1 MLRRSPEPR
10 EYLRLR
16 PTYEEIAREART
28 HRLRILPEK
37 QKRTQQGLLLD
48 DVDFDDFDLGK
59 YDKKAILMNENPDKG
74 TQTDVFNE
82 TPSVTESESMKTIE
96 EEVKQTQTD
105 ESVSSVEKEH
115 EREREQPQ
123 KKSVMRRVYD
133 AMFGEDEFAEDASAE
148 ASRGIRDREEMRN
161 RRQQI
166 EQEEESEPPVEKQQT
181 EESADSL
188 PMNVKKSYDP
198 SSSRSSRAS
207 GEASS
212 SSSRRSSNRS
222 VLLPVE
228 EEALSEHIHS
238 SPPVSVQSSVRSDRT
253 IEYVEE
259 PSPPQSVVSSR
270 RSQETIEYIRS
281 RTSSRRSSV
290 QSVSS

>member
-1 MLRRSPEPR
+1 M
-10 EYLRLR
+10 LRLR

-59 YDKKAILMNENPDKG
+59 YDKKTILMNENPDKG

-105 ESVSSVEKEH
+105 ESVSSIKSIEKEKET

-133 AMFGEDEFAEDASAE
+133 AMFGEDEFAEE
-148 ASRGIRDREEMRN
+148 REEMRS

-166 EQEEESEPPVEKQQT
+166 EQEEESEPPVEKQQS
-181 EESADSL
+181 EQSEVDL
-188 PMNVKKSYDP
+188 PMNVKKSYEP
-198 SSSRSSRAS
+198 S
-207 GEASS
+207 SS

-222 VLLPVE
+222 ALLPIE

-238 SPPVSVQSSVRSDRT
+238 SPPVSVQSSVPSNRT
-253 IEYVEE
+253 IEYVDE
-259 PSPPQSVVSSR
+259 PSPPQSVISSR

-290 QSVSS
+290 QSVGS

>member
-1 MLRRSPEPR
+1 M
-10 EYLRLR
+10 R

-37 QKRTQQGLLLD
+37 QKRTQQGILLD

-59 YDKKAILMNENPDKG
+59 YDKKAIIMKENPDARDEPRENRDKG

-115 EREREQPQ
+115 EREREREPQ
-123 KKSVMRRVYD
+123 RERERGKSIMRRMYD
-133 AMFGEDEFAEDASAE
+133 AMFGEDEFAEE
-148 ASRGIRDREEMRN
+148 REEMRN

-166 EQEEESEPPVEKQQT
+166 EQEEESAPPVEKQQS
-181 EESADSL
+181 EQSEVDL
-188 PMNVKKSYDP
+188 PMNVKKSYEP
-198 SSSRSSRAS
+198 SS
-207 GEASS
+207 SS

-228 EEALSEHIHS
+228 EQALSEHIHS
-238 SPPVSVQSSVRSDRT
+238 SPPVSVQSSVPSSRT
-253 IEYVEE
+253 VEYVDEAT
-259 PSPPQSVVSSR
+259 PPQSVVSSR
-270 RSQETIEYIRS
+270 RSQETMEYIRS

-290 QSVSS
+290 QSVGS

>member
-1 MLRRSPEPR
+1 M
-10 EYLRLR
+10 LRLR

-59 YDKKAILMNENPDKG
+59 YDKKTILMNENPDKG

-82 TPSVTESESMKTIE
+82 TPSITESESMKTIE

-105 ESVSSVEKEH
+105 ESVSSIKSIEKEKET

-133 AMFGEDEFAEDASAE
+133 AMFGEDEFAEE
-148 ASRGIRDREEMRN
+148 REEMRS

-181 EESADSL
+181 EESDDSL
-188 PMNVKKSYDP
+188 PMNVKKSYEP
-198 SSSRSSRAS
+198 
-207 GEASS
+207 SS

-222 VLLPVE
+222 ALLPIE

-238 SPPVSVQSSVRSDRT
+238 SPPVSVQSSVPSNRT
-253 IEYVEE
+253 IEYVDE
-259 PSPPQSVVSSR
+259 PSPPQSIISSR

-281 RTSSRRSSV
+281 RSSSRRSSI
-290 QSVSS
+290 QSVGS